1 MASFRKRGGIWYF
14 RLVDEAGRQ
23 VERKGCSDKRATET
37 MAAAAEAEAAKIR
50 QGFITKAEAGAKT
63 AAAKPI
69 QEHLDAFHADQLA
82 RGLTLKH
89 ADLVRARNVRLLDD
103 AGVDRLPDLTGD
115 RINIALG
122 KMRDAGLSAQ
132 SLTHHVRSIK
142 SWVAWLVRGNRLTA
156 NPLVAVKTFNAKA
169 DRRHVRRALTPDE
182 ASRLVAAA
190 EAGVKVKGMTGLERA
205 WCYRLA
211 LGTGFRVSELATLT
225 PQSFHLGDDPPTVH
239 LAASASKNRRPSDQP
254 LPKTLAGAIGP
265 WLATLPP
272 LKPIFPRLPVKEAAR
287 MLRHDL
293 DAANIA
299 YETDSGLADFHSL
312 RGAFISNLVASGAS
326 VKACQQLARHSTAA
340 LTFDVYAKVNIH
352 DTAGAVDRLPD
363 LAVPVQAQ
371 QPETL
376 AATGTDQ
383 HISKCFSLHLP
394 YGRDST
400 PQFAS
405 FPGNMSAKKR
415 RPFLA
420 SLDRRKLLSESGL
433 SSDRQSRTAEEV
445 GFEPTEPRNG
455 STVFKTVP
463 FNHSGT
469 PPKITRHARADTD
482 HDVTESL
489 RQSHPRKRRSEP
501 QRLQP
506 GQSHHWAWNQP
517 Q

>member
-1 MASFRKRGGIWYF
+1 
-14 RLVDEAGRQ
+14 
-23 VERKGCSDKRATET
+23 
-37 MAAAAEAEAAKIR
+37 
-50 QGFITKAEAGAKT
+50 
-63 AAAKPI
+63 
-69 QEHLDAFHADQLA
+69 
-82 RGLTLKH
+82 
-89 ADLVRARNVRLLDD
+89 
-103 AGVDRLPDLTGD
+103 
-115 RINIALG
+115 
-122 KMRDAGLSAQ
+122 
-132 SLTHHVRSIK
+132 
-142 SWVAWLVRGNRLTA
+142 
-156 NPLVAVKTFNAKA
+156 
-169 DRRHVRRALTPDE
+169 
-182 ASRLVAAA
+182 
-190 EAGVKVKGMTGLERA
+190 
-205 WCYRLA
+205 
-211 LGTGFRVSELATLT
+211 
-225 PQSFHLGDDPPTVH
+225 
-239 LAASASKNRRPSDQP
+239 
-254 LPKTLAGAIGP
+254 
-265 WLATLPP
+265 
-272 LKPIFPRLPVKEAAR
+272 